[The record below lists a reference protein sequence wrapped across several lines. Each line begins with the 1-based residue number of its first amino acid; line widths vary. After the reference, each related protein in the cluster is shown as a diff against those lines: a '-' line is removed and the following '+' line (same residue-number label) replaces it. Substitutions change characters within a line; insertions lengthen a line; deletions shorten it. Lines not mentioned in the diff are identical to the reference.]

1 MQGAFLWGDPG
12 LVVSAVRA
20 LILELWPAVFPA
32 LLGFSYSPTPLIQPP
47 NNVTLASSG
56 DPETTVLW

>member
-20 LILELWPAVFPA
+20 LILELWLAVFPA
-32 LLGFSYSPTPLIQPP
+32 LLGFSYSPTPL
-47 NNVTLASSG
+47 
-56 DPETTVLW
+56 